1 MTDRPEIEM
10 VRRALVPAALTFV
23 VATTL
28 AWVIAGPNAGVSA
41 ALAVVIVSANFA
53 AHGWSLAWASKISI
67 PAVQAVALGGLVVR
81 MAVIVGLLF
90 VLRVFD
96 WFSPTAFVLTVAPAT
111 MLLLAY
117 EARLAIRGVGAVL
130 QIPADPAA
138 IRAAAI
144 LAVQEAR

>member
-1 MTDRPEIEM
+1 MTDRTEIEM
-10 VRRALVPAALTFV
+10 VRRALVPAALAFV
-23 VATTL
+23 VATTV
-28 AWVIAGPNAGVSA
+28 AWAIAGPRTGVSA
-41 ALAVVIVSANFA
+41 ALGVIVVAANFA

-67 PAVQAVALGGLVVR
+67 PAVQAAALAGLVVR

-90 VLRVFD
+90 VLRLFN

-138 IRAAAI
+138 VRAAAV
-144 LAVQEAR
+144 LAAQEAH